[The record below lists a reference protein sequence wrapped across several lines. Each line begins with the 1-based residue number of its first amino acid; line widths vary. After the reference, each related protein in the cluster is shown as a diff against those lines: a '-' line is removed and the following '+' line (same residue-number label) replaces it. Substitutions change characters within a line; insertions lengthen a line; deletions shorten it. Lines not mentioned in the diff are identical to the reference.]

1 MPPKD
6 PELVALRK
14 ELEDL
19 IAKCQVIHINFL
31 RYSFFFLLYI

>member
-6 PELVALRK
+6 PELLTLKK

-19 IAKCQVIHINFL
+19 IAKCQVIILFYL
-31 RYSFFFLLYI
+31 RD

>member
-6 PELVALRK
+6 PELISLRK

-19 IAKCQVIHINFL
+19 IAKCQVI
-31 RYSFFFLLYI
+31 YIYIDL

>member
-6 PELVALRK
+6 PELVSLRK

-19 IAKCQVIHINFL
+19 IAKCQVIRHIN
-31 RYSFFFLLYI
+31 